1 MSLEFVIIALSD
13 HETDAAVPEQS
24 PQEWLAG
31 GNTRPLPWALDPS
44 RRSTWESR
52 LAEMTS
58 STGAAPAPSQPQVE
72 EVPTPTS
79 NVNKTEETP
88 KPQSPA
94 AASKVGSSPAG
105 IAGSAVP
112 ETPTANQVTKSD
124 VTTTQTSGASKVA
137 AAVISSEAPLVHDER
152 AAADDAKA
160 NAASQP
166 KSPDLVPKT
175 AVAAPS
181 SKSAS
186 PTITTPRES
195 SSSQPTASKGPQKA
209 SERYNPGWSRK
220 FLAGKTPLIPTYDA
234 VPPLS
239 SLHQDSIIFK
249 ISAKLAFF
257 PVQGP
262 GGRLGVHPLKKKG
275 RMVNGG
281 EGYLSGGVEIADFD
295 IEPFGE
301 RAAIAGEDGLIRI
314 WTVGENGIQGVGP
327 EAEQMI
333 KGDGIDKIATIAF
346 HPTAKD
352 LLTALTNDQGTCAIR
367 LFDLKEG
374 KEAEK
379 IPLDLDGAFN
389 MIWSPLGNLVAVATK
404 DGRILTLDPR
414 RPESQASGPAHDS
427 PRSFQI
433 TWIDETHLLSVGFSK
448 GSQRRI
454 NLYHIT
460 DNAVK
465 TLSSFMMDISPS
477 VLFPQ
482 YDPDTHILYVWG
494 KGERQIQA
502 FEVRPEND
510 LEPIAKL
517 PSFTSGSPQLGISFF
532 PKRLVD
538 VKKVEIAKVLRLTAK
553 AIEEVSFTIPR
564 NKPDFFQD
572 DIYVNTLDVEHPT
585 STVEEWF
592 NQKAAQPEHIS
603 LKPEGMTSR
612 KSSSS
617 ASTYADS

>member
-1 MSLEFVIIALSD
+1 M
-13 HETDAAVPEQS
+13 
-24 PQEWLAG
+24 
-31 GNTRPLPWALDPS
+31 PWALDPA
-44 RRSTWESR
+44 RRSSWEAE
-52 LAEMTS
+52 LAEKKPTK
-58 STGAAPAPSQPQVE
+58 
-72 EVPTPTS
+72 TPTS
-79 NVNKTEETP
+79 SSATKVPVASDALPPTKTDSISKPEFTRTP
-88 KPQSPA
+88 SNGDLERQTPVTSSSSQEKSSSSSAPSVVPTNMTSTPV
-94 AASKVGSSPAG
+94 ASA
-105 IAGSAVP
+105 
-112 ETPTANQVTKSD
+112 ETPTANDRKMSGDAAEPKAAEVRETSSQEPQADAAGPSPQATSPSVATTK
-124 VTTTQTSGASKVA
+124 
-137 AAVISSEAPLVHDER
+137 
-152 AAADDAKA
+152 
-160 NAASQP
+160 
-166 KSPDLVPKT
+166 
-175 AVAAPS
+175 
-181 SKSAS
+181 AS
-186 PTITTPRES
+186 PQPR
-195 SSSQPTASKGPQKA
+195 PTASKGPHSS

-249 ISAKLAFF
+249 INANLAFF

-281 EGYLSGGVEIADFD
+281 EGYLSGGVEIADVD
-295 IEPFGE
+295 IEPFGQ
-301 RAAIAGEDGLIRI
+301 RVAIAGEDGLVRI
-314 WTVGENGIQGVGP
+314 WTVGEDGIQGVGP
-327 EAEQMI
+327 EAEQII

-352 LLTALTNDQGTCAIR
+352 LLTVLTNDQGTCAIR

-374 KEAEK
+374 KEVKK

-389 MIWSPLGNLVAVATK
+389 MIWSPLGNQVAVATK
-404 DGRILTLDPR
+404 DGRILTLDPL
-414 RPESQASGPAHDS
+414 RPETQAVGPAHDS

-433 TWIDETHLLSVGFSK
+433 TWLDESHLLSVGFSK

-454 NLYHIT
+454 NLYQIT
-460 DNAVK
+460 DHTIK
-465 TLSSFMMDISPS
+465 TISSFMMDISPS

-482 YDPDTHILYVWG
+482 YDPDAHILYVWG

-502 FEVRPEND
+502 FEIRPESD

-517 PSFTSGSPQLGISFF
+517 PSFTSGSPQLGVAFF

-538 VKKVEIAKVLRLTAK
+538 VKKVEVAKVLRLTAK

-572 DIYVNTLDVEHPT
+572 DIYVDTLDVEH
-585 STVEEWF
+585 STTMASEWLDKKNVEP
-592 NQKAAQPEHIS
+592 QYIS

-612 KSSSS
+612 KLHIPLNGQS
-617 ASTYADS
+617 

>member
-1 MSLEFVIIALSD
+1 MG
-13 HETDAAVPEQS
+13 AVEPKTAEISRPSEPSTKSQSVNAS
-24 PQEWLAG
+24 PQ
-31 GNTRPLPWALDPS
+31 
-44 RRSTWESR
+44 
-52 LAEMTS
+52 S
-58 STGAAPAPSQPQVE
+58 S
-72 EVPTPTS
+72 
-79 NVNKTEETP
+79 
-88 KPQSPA
+88 
-94 AASKVGSSPAG
+94 
-105 IAGSAVP
+105 
-112 ETPTANQVTKSD
+112 
-124 VTTTQTSGASKVA
+124 TQTSASK
-137 AAVISSEAPLVHDER
+137 
-152 AAADDAKA
+152 
-160 NAASQP
+160 
-166 KSPDLVPKT
+166 
-175 AVAAPS
+175 
-181 SKSAS
+181 
-186 PTITTPRES
+186 S
-195 SSSQPTASKGPQKA
+195 SSSPQTTSSKGPQTA

-249 ISAKLAFF
+249 INAHLAFF

-295 IEPFGE
+295 VEPFGS
-301 RAAIAGEDGLIRI
+301 RVAIAGEDGLIRI
-314 WTVGENGIQGVGP
+314 WTVGEDGIQGVGP
-327 EAEQMI
+327 EAEQVL

-352 LLTALTNDQGTCAIR
+352 LLTVLTNDQGTCAIR
-367 LFDLKEG
+367 LFDL
-374 KEAEK
+374 EAGQEVKK

-389 MIWSPLGNLVAVATK
+389 MIWSPLGDKVAVATK

-414 RPESQASGPAHDS
+414 RPESQALGSAHDS

-433 TWIDETHLLSVGFSK
+433 TWIDETQLLSVGFSR

-454 NLYHIT
+454 NLYQIT
-460 DNAVK
+460 DNTIK

-482 YDPDTHILYVWG
+482 YDPDTNILYIWG

-502 FEVRPEND
+502 FEIRPKND

-517 PSFTSGSPQLGISFF
+517 PSFTSGSPQLGVSFF

-538 VKKVEIAKVLRLTAK
+538 VKKVEVAKVLRLTAK

-572 DIYVNTLDVEHPT
+572 DIYVETLDVEHDSAT
-585 STVEEWF
+585 AEEWL
-592 NQKAAQPEHIS
+592 NDKSGETRYLS

-612 KSSSS
+612 NSNLHCFCPFRKLTGSFSSTKDGFGSQKEIRPCGQCHVGGR
-617 ASTYADS
+617 TKKEGNE

>member
-1 MSLEFVIIALSD
+1 MEPTALVAADTERVQPNQAETTLKPGSLDAPSNGNIETPALNASPASQA
-13 HETDAAVPEQS
+13 TAAVPARTTKTDPEPSSSTSTPPTRSATVEKPSISRGVKSDSSNASEPKASGGAVSS
-24 PQEWLAG
+24 PQASLPIT
-31 GNTRPLPWALDPS
+31 NTATP
-44 RRSTWESR
+44 
-52 LAEMTS
+52 
-58 STGAAPAPSQPQVE
+58 APAS
-72 EVPTPTS
+72 S
-79 NVNKTEETP
+79 P
-88 KPQSPA
+88 KP
-94 AASKVGSSPAG
+94 V
-105 IAGSAVP
+105 
-112 ETPTANQVTKSD
+112 
-124 VTTTQTSGASKVA
+124 
-137 AAVISSEAPLVHDER
+137 
-152 AAADDAKA
+152 
-160 NAASQP
+160 
-166 KSPDLVPKT
+166 
-175 AVAAPS
+175 S
-181 SKSAS
+181 SKA
-186 PTITTPRES
+186 
-195 SSSQPTASKGPQKA
+195 PQKS

-249 ISAKLAFF
+249 INAHLAFF

-275 RMVNGG
+275 RMINGG

-295 IEPFGE
+295 IEPFGN
-301 RAAIAGEDGLIRI
+301 RVAIAGEDGLVRI
-314 WTVGENGIQGVGP
+314 WTVGEDGIQGVGP
-327 EAEQMI
+327 EAEQVL
-333 KGDGIDKIATIAF
+333 KGDGIDKIAIIAF

-352 LLTALTNDQGTCAIR
+352 LLTVLTNDQGTCAIR

-374 KEAEK
+374 KEVK
-379 IPLDLDGAFN
+379 KSTLDLDGAFN
-389 MIWSPLGNLVAVATK
+389 MIWSPVGDKVAVATK

-414 RPESQASGPAHDS
+414 QPESQALGPAHDS

-433 TWIDETHLLSVGFSK
+433 TWIDESHLLSVGFSK

-454 NLYHIT
+454 NLYQIADKT
-460 DNAVK
+460 IK

-502 FEVRPEND
+502 FEIRPEND

-517 PSFTSGSPQLGISFF
+517 PSFTSGSPQLGVAFF

-538 VKKVEIAKVLRLTAK
+538 VKKVEVARVLRLTAK

-572 DIYVNTLDVEHPT
+572 DIYVNTLDVEH
-585 STVEEWF
+585 STTTAAEWLD
-592 NQKAAQPEHIS
+592 QKSAEPQYVS
-603 LKPEGMTSR
+603 LKPEAMTSC
-612 KSSSS
+612 KPH
-617 ASTYADS
+617 

>member
-1 MSLEFVIIALSD
+1 MLGLVSVPRVFGQNNAEMI
-13 HETDAAVPEQS
+13 VPEQS
-24 PQEWLAG
+24 SKDWLAG
-31 GNTRPLPWALDPS
+31 GDARPLPWTLDPA
-44 RRSTWESR
+44 RRGTWEGR
-52 LAEMTS
+52 LAERKSSSDTGTSASKPKSSEPNVPVAADSERVQPNQGETTSKPDSVKAPSNGNREAPVPNASTAIQATTSTRSEVEPSSSSNTPSTS
-58 STGAAPAPSQPQVE
+58 STTVSSDKAPTTSTESKTAGTPTASEPTTSRSAVAPSQPNL
-72 EVPTPTS
+72 PITDAATPAMEAS
-79 NVNKTEETP
+79 S
-88 KPQSPA
+88 KP
-94 AASKVGSSPAG
+94 AASKA
-105 IAGSAVP
+105 
-112 ETPTANQVTKSD
+112 Q
-124 VTTTQTSGASKVA
+124 QTS
-137 AAVISSEAPLVHDER
+137 
-152 AAADDAKA
+152 
-160 NAASQP
+160 
-166 KSPDLVPKT
+166 
-175 AVAAPS
+175 
-181 SKSAS
+181 
-186 PTITTPRES
+186 
-195 SSSQPTASKGPQKA
+195 

-249 ISAKLAFF
+249 INPHLAFF

-295 IEPFGE
+295 IEPFGN
-301 RAAIAGEDGLIRI
+301 RVAIAGEDGLVRI
-314 WTVGENGIQGVGP
+314 WTVGEDGIQGVGP
-327 EAEQMI
+327 EAEQVL
-333 KGDGIDKIATIAF
+333 KGDAIDKIATIAF

-352 LLTALTNDQGTCAIR
+352 LLTVLTNDQGTCAIR

-374 KEAEK
+374 KEVNK
-379 IPLDLDGAFN
+379 TTLDLDGAFN
-389 MIWSPLGNLVAVATK
+389 MIWSPVGDKVAVASK
-404 DGRILTLDPR
+404 DGRILTIDPR
-414 RPESQASGPAHDS
+414 RPDSQAVGPAHDS

-433 TWIDETHLLSVGFSK
+433 TWIDESHLLSVGFSK

-454 NLYHIT
+454 NLYQIT
-460 DNAVK
+460 DDTIK

-502 FEVRPEND
+502 FEIRPEND

-517 PSFTSGSPQLGISFF
+517 PSFTSGSPQLGVAFF

-538 VKKVEIAKVLRLTAK
+538 VKKVEVAKVLRLTAK

-585 STVEEWF
+585 TTASEWLDKKTVEP
-592 NQKAAQPEHIS
+592 QYIS
-603 LKPEGMTSR
+603 LKPDGMTPR
-612 KSSSS
+612 KLCSQFSFIS
-617 ASTYADS
+617 